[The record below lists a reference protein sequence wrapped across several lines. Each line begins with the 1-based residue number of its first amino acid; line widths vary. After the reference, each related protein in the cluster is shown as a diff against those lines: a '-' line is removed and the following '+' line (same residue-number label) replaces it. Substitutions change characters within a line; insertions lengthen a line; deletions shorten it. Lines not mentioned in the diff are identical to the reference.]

1 MFIVY
6 TPEGRNS
13 IGVKY
18 LKPELKVTPVPKSP
32 DIGDTEFDQLNL
44 EVEQAESSKK
54 THQKAI
60 DQYQSVKETEH
71 GQPLVRVGE
80 IMTSP
85 VVTIGEAASMIDAW
99 NLMAEH
105 DIHHLPVLNDQ
116 GILVGIISF
125 LEILK
130 RAIVGLDGQLE
141 EIKDERIAQFMQREV
156 VTTNPSMDIRKV
168 AMVMTNYGI
177 GSMVI
182 VDQASGALLGM
193 VTFSDL
199 VRRLAE
205 EPPITI
211 YA

>member
-18 LKPELKVTPVPKSP
+18 LKPELKVTPVPKAP

-44 EVEQAESSKK
+44 EIQQAEGSKK
-54 THQKAI
+54 SHQKAI
-60 DQYQSVKETEH
+60 EQYNSVKDNGH

-85 VVTIGEAASMIDAW
+85 VVTIAENASLNDAW
-99 NLMAEH
+99 SLMAER
-105 DIHHLPVLNDQ
+105 DIHHLPVLNTE

-130 RAIVGLDGQLE
+130 RAIVSLDGQLE
-141 EIKDERIAQFMQREV
+141 EIKDEQIAQFMQREV

-168 AMVMTNYGI
+168 ALVMTNYGI

-193 VTFSDL
+193 VTLSDL

-205 EPPITI
+205 DPPITI